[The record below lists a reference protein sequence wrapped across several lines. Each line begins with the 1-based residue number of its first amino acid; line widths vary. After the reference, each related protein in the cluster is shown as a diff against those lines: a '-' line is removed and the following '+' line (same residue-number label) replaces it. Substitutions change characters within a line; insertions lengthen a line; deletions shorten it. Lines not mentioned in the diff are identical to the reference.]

1 MAENMEAQELWQHRR
16 QERGGGP
23 AGVPTLTRWAP
34 TCSLRRNRRCPHR
47 QLLRRPGAFAVV
59 TTDWKRQKLLSWETG
74 RPGCTRQGDPPHM
87 KERGASMHFKSLSQT
102 PPRWRTRKDKTN
114 ADGCECPLHWAWM
127 WGWWEGHVG
136 DPGWGQHWVWGLTGA
151 SVHAPEHAS
160 DLGPLLWGNMTS
172 TERRESVTQ
181 QGAYVNT
188 AAGKRQPLGFFFLQS
203 CPFNHYWKNTFNFD

>member
-136 DPGWGQHWVWGLTGA
+136 DPGWGQHWVWGPHRCIRPRSWACLRPRAFAVGQ
-151 SVHAPEHAS
+151 H
-160 DLGPLLWGNMTS
+160 DLYRKKRVSHP
-172 TERRESVTQ
+172 
-181 QGAYVNT
+181 
-188 AAGKRQPLGFFFLQS
+188 AGCL
-203 CPFNHYWKNTFNFD
+203 C